1 MPDVIAHEFVVI
13 ARNIDD
19 LDAFMDAFQQ
29 LADDIVVRFRPIPA
43 GFQPPTIYDIAD
55 QIDRIDVAMLEEIE
69 QEACLATFCSQMQI
83 GQEEGPD
90 GEAVE
95 MFFRH
100 GFDSGREIM
109 SLAESGG
116 TLMTVCRFA
125 SSTWAKPADKS
136 MAQKKSAGWLPIRR

>member
-1 MPDVIAHEFVVI
+1 MPDDEIELIAVHDEVALAVRPLVDCCIHDVDTAEIMPDVIAHEFVVI

-43 GFQPPTIYDIAD
+43 GFQPPAVDDIAD

-83 GQEEGPD
+83 GQEECPD

-100 GFDSGREIM
+100 GSDSGREIM
-109 SLAESGG
+109 SLAE
-116 TLMTVCRFA
+116 
-125 SSTWAKPADKS
+125 
-136 MAQKKSAGWLPIRR
+136 

>member
-1 MPDVIAHEFVVI
+1 
-13 ARNIDD
+13 
-19 LDAFMDAFQQ
+19 
-29 LADDIVVRFRPIPA
+29 
-43 GFQPPTIYDIAD
+43 
-55 QIDRIDVAMLEEIE
+55 
-69 QEACLATFCSQMQI
+69 
-83 GQEEGPD
+83 
-90 GEAVE
+90 

-136 MAQKKSAGWLPIRR
+136 CGAKEKRRMVAHPALI